1 MTLAIPS
8 RCSTIIGKEK
18 PRCSSPFYQQ
28 STSMMRKR
36 LMNLSKSGC
45 GRMVLSAH
53 IAARPAAI
61 KTDRELGV
69 DESGDE
75 FRRAL
80 ACVLSSRG
88 IARKS

>member
-1 MTLAIPS
+1 
-8 RCSTIIGKEK
+8 
-18 PRCSSPFYQQ
+18 
-28 STSMMRKR
+28 
-36 LMNLSKSGC
+36 MNLSKSGC